1 MDDPHQTGLGI
12 LTGKLT
18 ELARRFV
25 AEHGRFQAF
34 AGAIGRDGE
43 ITHLGVDPSIEEAE
57 QAIEQLAQDI
67 RALDC
72 DAGVV
77 AADVRITPPRTEQ
90 PTDCIMVIAEER
102 SGIVTRTFIPYTR
115 GEDGS
120 VVYGEKFSEPA
131 PPRVLFA
138 DQA

>member
-43 ITHLGVDPSIEEAE
+43 ITHLGVDPSIEEPE
-57 QAIEQLAQDI
+57 RAIEALAQDI
-67 RALDC
+67 RALDS

-77 AADVRITPPRTEQ
+77 AADV
-90 PTDCIMVIAEER
+90 DSCIMVIAEER
-102 SGIVTRTFIPYTR
+102 TGVVTRTFIPYTR

-120 VVYGEKFSEPA
+120 VVYGEKFSDSA
-131 PPRVLFA
+131 PQRVLFA

>member
-1 MDDPHQTGLGI
+1 MDDPQQTGLGI

-25 AEHGRFQAF
+25 AEHGRFQPF

-43 ITHLGVDPSIEEAE
+43 ITHLGVDPSVEEPDR
-57 QAIEQLAQDI
+57 AIELLAQDI
-67 RALDC
+67 RALDS

-77 AADVRITPPRTEQ
+77 AADVRATPPRAGE

-102 SGIVTRTFIPYTR
+102 SGSVTRTFIPYTR
-115 GEDGS
+115 GADGS
-120 VVYGEKFSEPA
+120 VVYGEKFSDTSPA
-131 PPRVLFA
+131 RVLFA